1 MNDLVKLKCDFFDK
15 TVSFIKK
22 HIEIDEEYPR
32 IIVKYDLCYSAIV
45 SPRFLSIVK
54 NHLLY
59 EFDDYESGVYY
70 AENPTETDL
79 EDGIYYKSFK
89 VSEL

>member
-1 MNDLVKLKCDFFDK
+1 MSDLVKLKCDYFDRD
-15 TVSFIKK
+15 VAYVKK
-22 HIEIDEEYPR
+22 HIKIDEEYPR
-32 IIVKYDLCYSAIV
+32 ITVEYDECDADIT
-45 SPRFLSIVK
+45 SPYFLSIVK

-70 AENPTETDL
+70 AEHPTKTDL
-79 EDGIYYKSFK
+79 EDGIYHEGFK